1 MKEYLELF
9 IKELEEY
16 TRELNKH
23 LLNLELKP
31 NETRLIIEVFRIF
44 HTIKGMSQT
53 MGFSSLVDVSHSIED
68 MLTDI
73 KTKGEISL
81 NLVDFLF
88 TVVDFLSLSVNALKN
103 QESLPQSAEIID
115 ALEKIKSGKELRS
128 MKTKEPS
135 LEISDTRIRMEK
147 LDLLFNLANELMIV
161 RSRLTNMSKEIDDT
175 RLQIL
180 SDTASRLIFSLQDE
194 VMKLRMLPLS
204 TVFDFF
210 PRWFRDEAKRQ
221 KKDVGLEII
230 GGDIEVDRS
239 IIEVLK
245 EPLLHLLRN
254 ALDHGVEVYGPE
266 RMGVGKILLKAVR
279 EKDKIRLSVSDN
291 GKGIDVEEVRRQA
304 ISRRIISEKEAQY
317 YTDNDLFRLLTHPD
331 FSTKKKV
338 STVSGRGIG
347 LNIVSLTVARLGGR
361 LLISSKKNEGS
372 CFALELPISLA
383 VVRAMIFNLNGQRFA
398 LPLNYVRETF
408 FMSDELLKTVYH
420 RELYPLHDEI
430 LPLVRLSTRL
440 DCDVKEG
447 RKSVIVVEYDGKRRG
462 LVADEILDEV
472 DIVVK
477 KLDPLI
483 AIPLYSGCSIYA
495 DGLPILILDPR
506 GLND

>member
-1 MKEYLELF
+1 MKEYIELF

-16 TRELNKH
+16 TRQLNKH
-23 LLNLELKP
+23 LLKLELDKR
-31 NETRLIIEVFRIF
+31 ETRIIIEVFRIF

-68 MLTDI
+68 VLTDV
-73 KTKGEISL
+73 KTKGEISSH
-81 NLVDFLF
+81 LVDFLF
-88 TVVDFLSLSVNALKN
+88 MVVDFLALSVNALKN
-103 QESLPQSAEIID
+103 KESLPRSTEVID
-115 ALEKIKSGKELRS
+115 ALEQIKGGKDVRS
-128 MKTKEPS
+128 LKTRRPS
-135 LEISDTRIRMEK
+135 VEISDIRVKMEK
-147 LDLLFNLANELMIV
+147 LDMLFNLTNELMIV
-161 RSRLTNMSKEIDDT
+161 RSRLTKMSKEMNNT
-175 RLQIL
+175 GLQIL
-180 SDTASRLIFSLQDE
+180 SETASRLISSLQDE
-194 VMKLRMLPLS
+194 VTRLRMLPLS

-210 PRWFRDEAKRQ
+210 PRWFRDEARRQ
-221 KKDVGLEII
+221 NKGVSLEII
-230 GGDIEVDRS
+230 GEDIEVDRS
-239 IIEVLK
+239 IIDVLK

-266 RMGVGKILLKAVR
+266 AKEKGEIFLKAVR
-279 EKDKIRLSVSDN
+279 EKDRISISVSDN

-304 ISRRIISEKEAQY
+304 IQRKIITEKEAQY
-317 YTDNDLFRLLTHPD
+317 YADHDFFRLLTHPD
-331 FSTKKKV
+331 FSTKKRV

-347 LNIVSLTVARLGGR
+347 LNIVSSSVARLGGR
-361 LLISSKKNEGS
+361 LLITSKKDEGS
-372 CFALELPISLA
+372 CFTIELPISLA
-383 VVRAMIFNLNGQRFA
+383 MVRAMIFNLNGQRFA

-420 RELYPLHDEI
+420 RELYPLRDEI
-430 LPLVRLSTRL
+430 LPLIRLSNRL
-440 DCDVKEG
+440 ACVDKEG
-447 RKSVIVVEYDGKRRG
+447 RKSVIVIEYDGKRRG
-462 LVADEILDEV
+462 LIADEILDEV

>member
-1 MKEYLELF
+1 MKDYLELF
-9 IKELEEY
+9 INELEGY

-23 LLNLELKP
+23 LLKLEREPK
-31 NETRLIIEVFRIF
+31 ETRLIIEVFRIF

-53 MGFSSLVDVSHSIED
+53 MGFSSLVDVSHGIED

-73 KTKGEISL
+73 KKKGEISL

-88 TVVDFLSLSVNALKN
+88 TTVDFLSLTINALKN
-103 QESLPQSAEIID
+103 QESLPQSADILD
-115 ALEKIKSGKELRS
+115 ALEKIKMGKGLRS
-128 MKTKEPS
+128 TKTKGLPD
-135 LEISDTRIRMEK
+135 EISDIRIKMEK
-147 LDLLFNLANELMIV
+147 LDMLFNLANELMIV
-161 RSRLTNMSKEIDDT
+161 KSRFTKMSKEMDDT

-180 SDTASRLIFSLQDE
+180 TETASRLISSLQDE

-221 KKDVGLEII
+221 KKGVVLDIV

-245 EPLLHLLRN
+245 EPLLHVLRN

-266 RMGVGKILLKAVR
+266 RKGVGKILLKAVR
-279 EKDKIRLSVSDN
+279 EKDRIRISVSDN

-304 ISRRIISEKEAQY
+304 ISRKIISEKEAHY
-317 YTDNDLFRLLTHPD
+317 YTDDDFFRLLTHPD
-331 FSTKKKV
+331 FSTKKSV

-347 LNIVSLTVARLGGR
+347 LNIVSSTVARLGGR
-361 LLISSKKNEGS
+361 LLISSKRNEGS

-408 FMSDELLKTVYH
+408 YMSDELLKTVYH
-420 RELYPLHDEI
+420 RELYPLRNEI
-430 LPLVRLSTRL
+430 LPLVRLSRRL

-462 LVADEILDEV
+462 LVADEILDEA

-483 AIPLYSGCSIYA
+483 AISLYSGCSIYA